1 MLMGSKTWW
10 VTFQVFYCC
19 WVTHNIHDGEASGV
33 LGYTHTNVVV
43 AVGRG
48 RACAGGAPGGL
59 QADGGLVGDGHRRV
73 GRVDGGSTGRGQRL
87 GRRRGRQLELEAEL
101 SSQLGQIE
109 AELSRL
115 EQLEADL
122 STLDELET
130 ELSR

>member
-1 MLMGSKTWW
+1 
-10 VTFQVFYCC
+10 
-19 WVTHNIHDGEASGV
+19 
-33 LGYTHTNVVV
+33 
-43 AVGRG
+43 VGRI
-48 RACAGGAPGGL
+48 
-59 QADGGLVGDGHRRV
+59 
-73 GRVDGGSTGRGQRL
+73 DGGSAGHCQRL

-122 STLDELET
+122 STLDELEA